1 MFKNPDAKWHRL
13 AQAGQQ
19 VVVLPVYP
27 AGMLV
32 EPFVKHLAQALRKSM
47 DSAMRSYQAE

>member
-1 MFKNPDAKWHRL
+1 MFRRANMNFGRL
-13 AQAGQQ
+13 ARGGER

-32 EPFVKHLAQALRKSM
+32 EPYVKYLADALKASIEQAMLGEK
-47 DSAMRSYQAE
+47 A